1 MAFNVLV
8 VDDSAV
14 MRQMVVRTLKMS
26 GLPLGTVL
34 EAGNGEEGLFVL
46 QDQWVDLLLLDIN
59 MPVMNGEEMLRRLRA
74 SPETEKL
81 PVIVVSTE
89 GSETR
94 LAALHELGA
103 AIVRKPF
110 APETLRDTIIRITG
124 VSDAE
129 YYGPVAVADDS
140 GDF

>member
-26 GLPLGTVL
+26 GLPLGTVH

-46 QDQWVDLLLLDIN
+46 QDQWVDLLLLDVN
-59 MPVMNGEEMLRRLRA
+59 MPVMNGEEMLRRVRA
-74 SPETEKL
+74 SPETESL

-103 AIVRKPF
+103 TIVHKPF
-110 APETLRDTIIRITG
+110 APETLRDAILRVTG
-124 VSDAE
+124 VTDVE
-129 YYGPVAVADDS
+129 YYGSVPVPDDG

>member
-14 MRQMVVRTLKMS
+14 MRQMVIRTLRMS
-26 GLPLGTVL
+26 GLPLGVVH
-34 EAGNGEEGLFVL
+34 EAGNGEEGLRLL
-46 QDQWVDLLLLDIN
+46 QDEWIDLLLLDIN
-59 MPVMNGEEMLRRLRA
+59 MPVMDGEEMLRRLRGI
-74 SPETEKL
+74 PETAAL

-94 LAALHELGA
+94 LAALQELGA
-103 AIVRKPF
+103 SIVHKPF
-110 APETLRDTIIRITG
+110 APETLRDTVLRVTG
-124 VSDAE
+124 VTDVD
-129 YYGPVAVADDS
+129 YYGAVPVPDDG

>member
-26 GLPLGTVL
+26 GIPLGTIH
-34 EAGNGEEGLFVL
+34 EAANGEEGLFVL
-46 QDQWVDLLLLDIN
+46 QDEWVDLLLLDVN

-74 SPETEKL
+74 SPETENL

-103 AIVRKPF
+103 TVVRKPF
-110 APETLRDTIIRITG
+110 APELLRDTILRVTG
-124 VSDAE
+124 VSDVE
-129 YYGPVAVADDS
+129 YYGSVPVPNDG